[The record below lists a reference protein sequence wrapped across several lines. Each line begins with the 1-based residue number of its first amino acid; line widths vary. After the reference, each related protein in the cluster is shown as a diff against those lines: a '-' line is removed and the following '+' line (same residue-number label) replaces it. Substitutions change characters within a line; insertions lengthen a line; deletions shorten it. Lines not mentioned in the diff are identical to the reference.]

1 VARLLRFA
9 PALAAVA
16 AALLLW
22 VAPAAAAP
30 GELDTGF
37 GNGGK
42 VAVTLGQS
50 GAYND
55 VALQPDGKIVL
66 VGYDFVSDNN
76 SDFAVTRLNANGS
89 VDTGFGSAGTTLIG
103 FVDPGDGTPLNDVAT
118 SVALRSD
125 GKILVAGATSTGNGF
140 TIAALARL
148 NPDGTPDG
156 SFGGGLGGRA
166 QGPGRAIV
174 NLPGLVSDL
183 ALDAQGRIVL
193 AGTSSPTPGG
203 DGSTRA
209 FLARADADAVS
220 LDSTFGTRGTA
231 VIGFGGDQD
240 GLDAMALQPDGKIVA
255 VGYTDSSA
263 AIGRVTPS
271 GAADTS
277 FAVVGNRAFVYASG
291 GIARD
296 VVVEPDGDI
305 DVAGKSRNLPGF
317 DVTRLSPAG
326 NFVNTLDGQNTA
338 GFTFGAD
345 DDADYAIALQA
356 NGKILLA
363 GTSGRSFA
371 VGRLQPGGVADTTFG
386 PGGMRTVPF
395 GGLRAIAFAMVL
407 QPDGKVVLAGQA
419 GSGGGVARLQGDS
432 SAAGGGPGGSGA
444 PSGGGGSS
452 PGSRAPSAL
461 KKVPR
466 CGGKPATIVGTDG
479 KDKLKGT
486 KRADVIVGL
495 GGDDTISGGGG
506 NDVICGGR
514 GNDKI
519 SGGAGADK
527 LYGDAGKDKLNGG
540 AGQDKLNGG
549 AGKDSLNGGA
559 GKDSCS
565 RTDIDRSC

>member
-9 PALAAVA
+9 PVLAALAA
-16 AALLLW
+16 ALQLW

-42 VAVTLGQS
+42 IAVTLGQS

-66 VGYDFVSDNN
+66 VGYDVVSDNN
-76 SDFAVTRLNANGS
+76 SDFAVTRLNPNGS
-89 VDTGFGSAGTTLIG
+89 VDTGFGSGGTTLIG
-103 FVDPGDGTPLNDVAT
+103 FVNPNDQSAMNDTAT
-118 SVALRSD
+118 SVALRPD
-125 GKILVAGATSTGNGF
+125 GKILIAGGSTTSDGF

-148 NPDGTPDG
+148 NPDGSPDA
-156 SFGGGLGGRA
+156 SFGSSVAR
-166 QGPGRAIV
+166 QPPGRTFLNA
-174 NLPGLVSDL
+174 PGLLSDI

-193 AGTSSPTPGG
+193 AGTSSPIPGG
-203 DGSTRA
+203 NSSTRA
-209 FLARADADAVS
+209 FVLRADADAVAA
-220 LDSTFGTRGTA
+220 DTTFGSRGIA
-231 VIGFGGDQD
+231 VIPFGGDQD
-240 GLDAMALQPDGKIVA
+240 GLTSMALQPDGKIVA
-255 VGYTDSSA
+255 VGFTDSSA
-263 AIGRVTPS
+263 AIARLLTT
-271 GAADTS
+271 GAPDRS
-277 FAVVGNRAFVYASG
+277 FATVGNRAFVYASG

-317 DVTRLSPAG
+317 NVTRLSSAG
-326 NFVNTLDGQNTA
+326 EFVNTLNGQNTA

-371 VGRLQPGGVADTTFG
+371 VGRLQPGGVADSTFG

-395 GGLRAIAFAMVL
+395 GGQRAIAFAMVL

-444 PSGGGGSS
+444 PGGGGGGGSS
-452 PGSRAPSAL
+452 PGSRTPSAL

-486 KRADVIVGL
+486 RRADVIVGL

-514 GNDKI
+514 GNDTI

-527 LYGDAGKDKLNGG
+527 LYGDAGRDKLNGG
-540 AGQDKLNGG
+540 PGQDKLNGG

-565 RTDIDRSC
+565 RTDLDRSC